1 MHHANGIA
9 MPQEPPTP
17 AMLAL
22 TAFSDIELAAAILN
36 ARLLLDS
43 LIIEK
48 YKRTIAAAPQEPGAL
63 V

>member
-1 MHHANGIA
+1 

-22 TAFSDIELAAAILN
+22 IAFSDIELAAAILN

>member
-1 MHHANGIA
+1 
-9 MPQEPPTP
+9 
-17 AMLAL
+17 MLAL
-22 TAFSDIELAAAILN
+22 TAFSDVELAAAILN

-48 YKRTIAAAPQEPGAL
+48 YKRTIAAKPQEPGAL